1 MDLLTGEREIWRG
14 NPSWKA
20 LLLYYLKGTLLSLIP
35 VAIWFAW
42 NTVSD
47 PPTTILAAITV
58 LALIATFVGGWIK
71 RATTRYRVTD
81 RRINVRTGLLSRKDA
96 STHLDRVQNVN
107 VTQTVFQRLLGVGNI
122 DWDTAGSDTGDADF
136 TFYGVDDPSALMHVV
151 DEALHASTA
160 PRTGGL

>member
-1 MDLLTGEREIWRG
+1 MDLLTGERLIWHG
-14 NPSWKA
+14 HPSWKA
-20 LLLYYLKGTLLSLIP
+20 LLLYFVKWTVISLIP
-35 VAIWFAW
+35 IAIWFAW
-42 NTVSD
+42 GAVASA
-47 PPTTILAAITV
+47 PTTILFGITV
-58 LALIATFVGGWIK
+58 LGLIVTFIGGWIK

-96 STHLDRVQNVN
+96 STHLDHVQNVN
-107 VTQTVFQRLLGVGNI
+107 VTQTIFQRLLGVGNI

>member
-1 MDLLTGEREIWRG
+1 MDLLTGERLIWHG
-14 NPSWKA
+14 HPSWKA
-20 LLLYYLKGTLLSLIP
+20 LLLYFVKWTLISLIP
-35 VAIWFAW
+35 IAIWFAW
-42 NTVSD
+42 REVAGA
-47 PPTTILAAITV
+47 PTTILFGITV

-107 VTQTVFQRLLGVGNI
+107 VTQTIFQRLLGVGNI